1 MEKLDVFWQ
10 QSGCTILN
18 GLGRCVIYE
27 AGGTPGLHGAS
38 AVLPS
43 SCLLLGSMNA
53 VQWLR
58 YLQEQREIGFVC
70 FCNLPAARSTAYILV
85 KTEAFKIFTMVG
97 KEKKK
102 KQHVV
107 FMALP

>member
-1 MEKLDVFWQ
+1 MEKLDVFCQ
-10 QSGCTILN
+10 QSGCAILN
-18 GLGRCVIYE
+18 DLDKYVIYE
-27 AGGTPGLHGAS
+27 GGGTLGLHRAS
-38 AVLPS
+38 AMLPS

-85 KTEAFKIFTMVG
+85 KTEALKIYRG
-97 KEKKK
+97 GERKK
-102 KQHVV
+102 KQHMV